1 MSSLLLQTNYEVHF
15 HRFFTDFNSL
25 TGGISISRNIF
36 FPFYTRGKCD
46 SIKFSNNRKVFRFD
60 CLYFFT
66 SQYFLLSWCENIKTQ
81 VCSLATLWG
90 LPLRHPSLISFVE
103 GKHFLPFISLLI
115 SFSQVTYTM
124 WISVVSK
131 KKKKKVIWWSLLGR
145 YITLHEDHGK
155 WGIGGS
161 RNEIQ
166 MLNFKENDTWVKE
179 TSTRKQSNSDMEE
192 IDNSLEHESSTLKS

>member
-1 MSSLLLQTNYEVHF
+1 MKGVSSLLLQTNYEVHF

-60 CLYFFT
+60 YLYFFT
-66 SQYFLLSWCENIKTQ
+66 SQYSLLSWCENIKTQ

-131 KKKKKVIWWSLLGR
+131 KKKKSHLMISFGQIYYPSWGSWKMEYRGLKKWNSNVEFQRKWHLGER
-145 YITLHEDHGK
+145 DIYKKTEQL
-155 WGIGGS
+155 WYGG
-161 RNEIQ
+161 N
-166 MLNFKENDTWVKE
+166 W
-179 TSTRKQSNSDMEE
+179 
-192 IDNSLEHESSTLKS
+192 

>member
-1 MSSLLLQTNYEVHF
+1 MWKYQNAGLLIGHIVRTATEASFSYFICGGEALSSLHLPVDLLFPGYLHYV
-15 HRFFTDFNSL
+15 DF
-25 TGGISISRNIF
+25 
-36 FPFYTRGKCD
+36 CC
-46 SIKFSNNRKVFRFD
+46 V
-60 CLYFFT
+60 
-66 SQYFLLSWCENIKTQ
+66 Q
-81 VCSLATLWG
+81 
-90 LPLRHPSLISFVE
+90 
-103 GKHFLPFISLLI
+103 
-115 SFSQVTYTM
+115 
-124 WISVVSK
+124 